1 MFRLLSSSALLV
13 FSLSLIVQPAAAQ
26 VLPAA
31 QDDDPAAQEI
41 IKTINTWRIAQ
52 GLWPLRENA
61 TLDKMALDQ
70 ANYVLSLPTMPQ
82 EGALHLGKFGEA
94 PPARANLPQ
103 YAWPPYGTAQNTAVG
118 EIAYTGYNAVAAQHF
133 WDGSPIH
140 HRTALSP
147 AYREIGAAAIPQ
159 RWGHLYF
166 VDFGARPNVLPA
178 IADMT
183 DRTLYLTNERYT
195 YARSPWIRNV
205 LKVRLFDADGRPL
218 DSDWETWQPEIHLPV
233 EAGSSLYVEYLDES
247 GVMVLAPVSLTGA
260 TNTPAPTQNPSAVP
274 TLVPTTM
281 PTATPLQVVINN
293 PTAAPTRAAGVAAT
307 PVPATAVPTTAP
319 TAAPVTT
326 ATTSVLLVYDAKS
339 LTLLNSTLAP
349 INMSGVVF
357 VGQTSTFA
365 AARWST
371 QWLSGTLTALGG
383 NNCLQVWSWL
393 EKNAVDKPTSC
404 RSRRSALTV
413 APEQLFWKQGDFQVM
428 WGQTTLASCR
438 AAATQC
444 AFALPS

>member
-1 MFRLLSSSALLV
+1 MLISILRTISQSKLFRFLSLSALLV
-13 FSLSLIVQPAAAQ
+13 SSLSLMVQPTAAQVQPAAAQ
-26 VLPAA
+26 
-31 QDDDPAAQEI
+31 QDDPAAQEI
-41 IKTINTWRIAQ
+41 IKTINAWRIEQ
-52 GLWPLRENA
+52 GLWPLRENPI
-61 TLDKMALDQ
+61 LDRMALDQ
-70 ANYVLSLPTMPQ
+70 ATYVLSLPTMPQ
-82 EGALHLGKFGEA
+82 EGALHLGKFGENPA
-94 PPARANLPQ
+94 ARANLSQ
-103 YAWPPYGTAQNTAVG
+103 YAWPPYGNSVNTAVG

-147 AYREIGAAAIPQ
+147 TYREIGAVAIPQ

-183 DRTLYLTNERYT
+183 DRTLYLTNERYA
-195 YARSPWIRNV
+195 YARAPWIRNV

-218 DSDWETWQPEIHLPV
+218 DSDWETWQPEMRLPV

-260 TNTPAPTQNPSAVP
+260 TVPAAAATQ
-274 TLVPTTM
+274 
-281 PTATPLQVVINN
+281 N
-293 PTAAPTRAAGVAAT
+293 PTAAPTLAPTMMPTATTPLQVVSDNVAATPTHAAGVAAT
-307 PVPATAVPTTAP
+307 PVPATAVPTSAP
-319 TAAPVTT
+319 TATLAGV
-326 ATTSVLLVYDAKS
+326 ATTNVLLVYDAKS
-339 LTLLNSTLAP
+339 LTLLNSTLRP

-383 NNCLQVWSWL
+383 NNCLQVWSWQ
-393 EKNAVDKPTSC
+393 EKNALDKPTRC
-404 RSRRSALTV
+404 QSRRGVLTI
-413 APEQLFWKQGDFQVM
+413 APEQ
-428 WGQTTLASCR
+428 
-438 AAATQC
+438 
-444 AFALPS
+444 